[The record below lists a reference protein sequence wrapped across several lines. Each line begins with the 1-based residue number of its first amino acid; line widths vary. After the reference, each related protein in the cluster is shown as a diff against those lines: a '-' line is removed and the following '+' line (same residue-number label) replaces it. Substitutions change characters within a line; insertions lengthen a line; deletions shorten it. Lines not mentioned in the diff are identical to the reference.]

1 MRLLWMFS
9 LEKLPVIKSKC
20 IIAFMNDALND
31 ADFERFRKIIYD
43 ESGITFSAT
52 NRPILDSRIKEILR
66 EKKIETASEYYALI
80 LRDHEEMKK
89 MLDSVTTNL
98 TRFFRNQPHFD
109 ALEKY
114 VIPHI
119 LEEKRKNGDRTI
131 RVWSA
136 GCSTGEEPYTIA
148 MILKRILPLGFTFSV
163 TASDISLKSLMVAQ
177 QGFYAAN
184 KVDGIP
190 PDYLAQFFTKK
201 ENGYQISKEIMN
213 CVKFDYHNLKNDS
226 GMRNI
231 DVVFCRNVM
240 IYFDEPAQ
248 LYVLNRFWNSMA
260 RHSYLFIGHS
270 ESLFGMDTKF
280 EFLKT
285 DWACLYQK
293 NI

>member
-1 MRLLWMFS
+1 ML
-9 LEKLPVIKSKC
+9 VIKTQC
-20 IIAFMNDALND
+20 IIEAMNDALND
-31 ADFERFRKIIYD
+31 ADFEKFRKTIYD

-66 EKKIETASEYYALI
+66 EKKIGTAAEYYSLI
-80 LRDHEEMKK
+80 LKDHEEMKK

-109 ALEKY
+109 AFEKY
-114 VIPHI
+114 VIPHV
-119 LEEKRKNGDRTI
+119 LEEKRKTGDKTI

-148 MILKRILPLGFTFSV
+148 MILKRILPLGYNFSV

-177 QGFYAAN
+177 QGFYAEN
-184 KVDGIP
+184 KVDGVP
-190 PDYLAQFFTKK
+190 PDYLSQFFTKK
-201 ENGYQISKEIMN
+201 EKGYQINKEIMDS
-213 CVKFDYHNLKNDS
+213 VKFDYHNLKNDS

-248 LYVLNRFWNSMA
+248 LVVLDRFWNSMA
-260 RHSYLFIGHS
+260 KHSYLFIGHS
-270 ESLFGMDTKF
+270 ESLFGMRTKF

-293 NI
+293 NS

>member
-1 MRLLWMFS
+1 MQ
-9 LEKLPVIKSKC
+9 
-20 IIAFMNDALND
+20 DTLND
-31 ADFERFRKIIYD
+31 EDFEKFRKTIYD

-66 EKKIETASEYYALI
+66 EKKIETAGEYYELI
-80 LRDHEEMKK
+80 HKDHEEMKR

-109 ALEKY
+109 AFEKY
-114 VIPHI
+114 VIPHV
-119 LEEKRKNGDRTI
+119 LEEKKLTGDRTV

-148 MILKRILPLGFTFSV
+148 MLLKRILPPEYDFSV

-177 QGFYAAN
+177 QGLYAEN

-190 PDYLAQFFTKK
+190 QDFLAQYFTKK
-201 ENGYQISKEIMN
+201 EGGYQVNKDLMDR
-213 CVKFDYHNLKNDS
+213 VKFDYHNLKNDT
-226 GMRNI
+226 GMRNLDI
-231 DVVFCRNVM
+231 VFCRNVM

-248 LYVLNRFWNSMA
+248 LVVLDRFWESMA
-260 RHSYLFIGHS
+260 KHSYLFIGHS
-270 ESLFGMDTKF
+270 ESLFGMNTKF

-293 NI
+293 KV